1 MADDSKLISA
11 GKITGPELKSLK
23 EEYWPQMAGTRK
35 RALEEREF
43 LLGNDQAPLPETF
56 NLAGADH
63 FRASIPHSITVPQ
76 RVRQKVISRRPQLS
90 IPLGPKG
97 LGITAQRL
105 TTKVEQPL
113 NSIMEDRKAGFRWE
127 DAADITLLEGFC
139 ASVRVV
145 DPADWQKHPSAWDDD
160 SKHGQGEQRPGTDG
174 SQDRRWKKKYRLD
187 QMGRDEG
194 DDGYEQNDTR
204 ARKRYEDDLDWHRAR
219 NIPLRHKAVSIQ
231 NCAPIFGPDLSV
243 EGLIIDEEYS
253 QSRLKRMYHIG
264 PSGLATPTG
273 GTSDSTALAN
283 TSISNAMH
291 LISYWAYDEDGIP
304 YVSYCVQ
311 GANGEYQE
319 TRWKGG
325 DADGE
330 LAIINLKDRF
340 GLDRLPVSWRWGL
353 GWNTAN
359 PDHRS
364 LPFTRPFR
372 PGWKTVNSMLTGIAV
387 WVWWR
392 GFPTL
397 IEEVG
402 EHAPQIADIEGEE
415 SPVEPQIIMPMQVLR
430 VRGSIKEI
438 MTAGPDAAVF
448 KAIDIHLGSSES
460 EAPGKS
466 NKDQSGFSQSMA
478 EGFEEMAL
486 TTVRQSLAELYEDDG
501 SFILEAGKRMP
512 ELPKAKGSP
521 GFAPIMVFRSTD
533 VPTSDKAG
541 SDSAR
546 NEPMELDPDLID
558 ETFTTVARYKK
569 EMSIP
574 ERQQSMEAV
583 ERRLKTRRQHLED
596 DGINDPETVEL
607 ELIAEDQRAL
617 PEYQQYLL
625 KLVAELQG
633 AEELEE
639 IAKGQEEGIMN
650 DKGMPTYAG
659 AGVMDPNMLPPG
671 MMAPPQGALM
681 PGTPQD
687 GSVTGMGTG
696 SMGTQ
701 ALAGTVSGPG
711 MVGPMNTAT
720 AAGGVL
726 PPSMPIPPGA

>member
-1 MADDSKLISA
+1 M
-11 GKITGPELKSLK
+11 
-23 EEYWPQMAGTRK
+23 QGTRD
-35 RALEEREF
+35 RALEERRF
-43 LLGNDQAPLPETF
+43 LLGEDQAPLAENF
-56 NLAGADH
+56 KLAGADH

-76 RVRQKVISRRPQLS
+76 RVRQKVISRRPELS

-105 TTKVEQPL
+105 TTRVEQPL
-113 NSIMEDRKAGFRWE
+113 NSILTDRKAGFRWE

-139 ASVRVV
+139 ASITVV
-145 DPADWQKHPSAWDDD
+145 DPADWQKHPSAWD
-160 SKHGQGEQRPGTDG
+160 GDG
-174 SQDRRWKKKYRLD
+174 KDKRWKKKYRLD
-187 QMGRDEG
+187 RQGRDEE
-194 DDGYEQNDTR
+194 DDGYEQDDAR

-219 NIPLRHKAVSIQ
+219 NVPIRHKAVSIL
-231 NCAPIFGPDLSV
+231 NCAPIFGPDLST
-243 EGLIIDEEYS
+243 EGLIVDEEYS
-253 QSRLKRMYHIG
+253 LSRLRRMYHFG
-264 PSGLATPTG
+264 ESGLATPTG
-273 GTSDSTALAN
+273 GSSESTSLAN
-283 TSISNAMH
+283 THGGSGRAMH
-291 LISYWAYDEDGIP
+291 LISYWAYDDDGIP

-325 DADGE
+325 DKDGE
-330 LAIINLKDRF
+330 IACINLKERF

-372 PGWKTVNSMLTGIAV
+372 PGWKTVNSMLTGVAV

-397 IEEVG
+397 IEEVDPN
-402 EHAPQIADIEGEE
+402 APPEAEIEGD
-415 SPVEPQIIMPMQVLR
+415 SPPEPQVIMPMQVLR
-430 VRGSIKEI
+430 VRGTIKEI
-438 MTAGPDAAVF
+438 MTQGPDAAVF
-448 KAIDIHLGSSES
+448 KAIDIHLGANESES
-460 EAPGKS
+460 PGKS

-486 TTVRQSLAELYEDDG
+486 TTVRQSLAELYEDHG
-501 SFILEAGKRMP
+501 SFVLEAGKRMP
-512 ELPKAKGSP
+512 EMPKEKGSP

-533 VPTSDKAG
+533 VPTSDAAG
-541 SDSAR
+541 DDSR

-558 ETFTTVARYKK
+558 ETFTTVAKYRK

-574 ERQQSMEAV
+574 ERQQSMESV

-596 DGINDPETVEL
+596 DGNLSPETTEL

-639 IAKGQEEGIMN
+639 IAKGQQEGIMN
-650 DKGMPTYAG
+650 DTGMPTGAG
-659 AGVMDPNMLPPG
+659 AGGMDPAMLPPG
-671 MMAPPQGALM
+671 MMAPPPQGALM
-681 PGTPQD
+681 PGVPQD
-687 GSVTGMGTG
+687 GSVTGMGGG

-701 ALAGTVSGPG
+701 ALAGTMGG
-711 MVGPMNTAT
+711 ATMAGPMNNVT

-726 PPSMPIPPGA
+726 PPDLPTPGM